1 MEQEVDLT
9 EILERAKAGDPSAR
23 EALLPLV
30 YQELRAIAHRRM
42 RAEDGNHTLQPTALV
57 HEAYMR
63 ALKDDDS
70 FESRRHF
77 FFVAARAMRD
87 ILVEHARRKAAAK
100 RGGQVEHVES
110 DDIVQA
116 IEAPVEDMLALST
129 ALDALEA
136 EHVRPHQ
143 VVMLRFFGGLSNADA
158 AELLG
163 VTARTAARDW
173 EFARAF
179 LFSRLSD
186 ATS

>member
-1 MEQEVDLT
+1 MEQVDLT
-9 EILERAKAGDPSAR
+9 EILKRAKDGDASAR

-30 YQELRAIAHRRM
+30 YQELRSIARRRM
-42 RAEDGNHTLQPTALV
+42 KTEGKDHTLEPTALV

-63 ALKDDDS
+63 SLQDDHS

-100 RGGQVEHVES
+100 RGGQVEHVDSEDVALS
-110 DDIVQA
+110 

-129 ALDALEA
+129 ALDALET
-136 EHVRPHQ
+136 EHERPHQ

-158 AELLG
+158 AELIG

-186 ATS
+186 ANN